1 MMSET
6 HVFVDAE
13 EMAWRCTPAPGVSFK
28 SLQFDKTTRAG
39 AVMIHMCPGT
49 TYPSHH
55 SELGQAVFV
64 VDGELVVGDRR
75 LARGSYGW
83 LPADVEHAPNTEK
96 GCVLYVT
103 FAGAVHH
110 AGGTQGMPG

>member
-1 MMSET
+1 MSET

-13 EMAWRCTPAPGVSFK
+13 EMAWRCMPTRGVSFK
-28 SLQFDKTTRAG
+28 SLQFDKDTKAG

-55 SELGQAVFV
+55 SERGQAVFV

-75 LARGSYGW
+75 LGRGSYGW
-83 LPADVEHAPNTEK
+83 LPANIEHKPSTEE

-110 AGGTQGMPG
+110 ASDAHGLPA